1 MTIADNMEVGD
12 LLKPPSI
19 IEQLSAVLK
28 PVQEDESW
36 CNGPAVVSFNKNQL
50 HIVIV

>member
-1 MTIADNMEVGD
+1 MTDNMEVGD

-19 IEQLSAVLK
+19 IEQLNAVLK
-28 PVQEDESW
+28 PVQEDESQ
-36 CNGPAVVSFNKNQL
+36 CSGPAFVSFNKNQL